1 MPEGPTAAAFALAF
15 FETLL
20 IGADP
25 APFLT
30 PALAAKKELLRQFL
44 GRYRA
49 AVLTEKTDVV
59 GLVYARKAR
68 IFDVRRFR
76 VTLEDGKIANIT
88 AEA

>member
-1 MPEGPTAAAFALAF
+1 MPEGPTAAAFAPAF

-20 IGADP
+20 TGADP
-25 APFLT
+25 APFLP

-76 VTLEDGKIANIT
+76 VTLKDGKIANIT